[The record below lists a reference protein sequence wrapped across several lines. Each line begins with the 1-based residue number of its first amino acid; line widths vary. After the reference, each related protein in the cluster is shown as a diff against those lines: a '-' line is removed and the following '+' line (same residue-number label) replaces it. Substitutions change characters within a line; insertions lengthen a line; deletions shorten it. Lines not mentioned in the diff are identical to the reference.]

1 MVRAL
6 WTVFRR
12 NLQWELAF
20 RADALMAFLAG
31 ALRLTA
37 GFLLFRV
44 IYAEVEGIAGWSWP
58 EALALLGTF
67 SLISDLEAG
76 LFRRGL
82 HRLPDLVEEGKLDQY
97 LVRPFSVPLLVALSE
112 VNVQVLWR
120 IPLSAGL
127 LAYAWSLGPFLP
139 GRFPLFFISF
149 FMSLAIYVLF
159 VFCLVALSFWFLEVN
174 NLFWVA
180 YDLVE
185 FGRWPEVVY
194 RGPIRWLFLTLLP
207 FALLANCPVR
217 VFFRGDHGLLLHQ
230 GLVLVGFALLGWG
243 MWRQGLRRYQGAGG

>member
-6 WTVFRR
+6 WAVFRR

-20 RADALMAFLAG
+20 RADAIMAFLAG
-31 ALRLTA
+31 ALRLVA
-37 GFLLFRV
+37 GFFLFRV

-82 HRLPDLVEEGKLDQY
+82 HRFPDLVEEGKLDQY
-97 LVRPFSVPLLVALSE
+97 LLRPFSAPLLVALSE

-120 IPLSAGL
+120 LPLSLGL
-127 LAYAWSLGPFLP
+127 LAYAWSLAPFST
-139 GRFPLFFISF
+139 GRFLLLAF
-149 FMSLAIYVLF
+149 SLALSLLIYVLF

-180 YDLVE
+180 YDLME

-194 RGPIRWLFLTLLP
+194 RGPIRWLFLTVLP
-207 FALLANCPVR
+207 FVLLANFPVR
-217 VFFRGDHGLLLHQ
+217 VFFRGSYELLAHQ
-230 GLVLVGFALLGWG
+230 ALVLASFFLLAQVL
-243 MWRQGLRRYQGAGG
+243 WRRGLRRYQGAST